1 MSGAVTGSHRLL
13 PFGAVAAL
21 ALIGAATSAGA
32 GSGRLERPSAIA
44 TTGCAPGSIHR
55 LRSSRLA
62 YAAVAR
68 SRVVARGAP
77 HGRFVAS
84 FGRLNVNGVRTVF
97 GIVSATMDGSC
108 RATWYRVQLPV
119 RPNGTTGWVR
129 ARDVAVQTITTRILV
144 DLSQHRVTLY
154 QSGRPILVAP
164 AVIGSGSTPTP
175 TGHYYVNQRLLTRN
189 AFGAYGPG
197 AVGISAFSPAL
208 QSWAQG
214 GPIAI
219 HGTNAP
225 DMIGF
230 SVSHGCVRVRNP
242 DARRCCDSL
251 SKGPLWRLGCDHDG
265 IDEDQ
270 AP

>member
-1 MSGAVTGSHRLL
+1 MRWRTRRASRPSVLGRLGVARGQPCLGRSRMSGAVTGSHRLL
-13 PFGAVAAL
+13 PFGAVAA
-21 ALIGAATSAGA
+21 A
-32 GSGRLERPSAIA
+32 GSGRGGHECRSRLGRLERPSAIA

-68 SRVVARGAP
+68 GRVVARGAP

-197 AVGISAFSPAL
+197 RSGSPPSHPPCRA
-208 QSWAQG
+208 
-214 GPIAI
+214 GPRGADRDSR
-219 HGTNAP
+219 HQCARH
-225 DMIGF
+225 D
-230 SVSHGCVRVRNP
+230 RVLGLP
-242 DARRCCDSL
+242 
-251 SKGPLWRLGCDHDG
+251 RLRSR
-265 IDEDQ
+265 
-270 AP
+270 P